1 MLRMDIPPA
10 FEWLRMA
17 NRYIE
22 SLYAYKFDKWTNST
36 IIDKKHDDSFEK
48 EFDFIASTLS

>member
-22 SLYAYKFDKWTNST
+22 SLYAYKFDKWTNAT